1 MTDLRLVLVFLAALV
16 IALVATVPLPV
27 ALAASGLGGR
37 LTAREVHGTIW
48 RGRLEQAAL
57 GGVGL
62 GEVSLGLG
70 AGQLLVGGRTLTVV
84 ARGGAFE
91 GRGKIVARGGGS
103 GVEAVTGRA
112 PLSML
117 GAPASV
123 TGVIT
128 LKAVAVGFAGGRC
141 RWAVGQISAEVR
153 GLGDQPVVL
162 TGRPACRDAAL
173 VIALNGS
180 RSGAPVE
187 VLARLEA
194 TGRYNTRVRVS
205 TAEPVLGALLSA
217 DGFVSDGSGY
227 SKTNEGRFQ

>member
-1 MTDLRLVLVFLAALV
+1 MTDLRLVLVFLAALLV
-16 IALVATVPLPV
+16 ALVATVPLAV
-27 ALAASGLGGR
+27 AITASGLSER
-37 LTAREVHGTIW
+37 LTASEVQGTIW
-48 RGRLEQAAL
+48 RGRLKRAAL

-62 GEVSLGLG
+62 GEVRLGLG
-70 AGQLLVGGRTLTVV
+70 AGQLVLGSRALTMI

-91 GRGKIVARGGGS
+91 GRGKIVSRGGGT
-103 GVEAVTGRA
+103 GVEAVNGRA

-123 TGVIT
+123 TGLIT

-141 RWAVGQISAEVR
+141 RWAVGQISAQVR

-162 TGRPACRDAAL
+162 NGRPACRGAAL
-173 VIALNGS
+173 VIPLNGS
-180 RSGAPVE
+180 LSGAPVE

-205 TAEPVLGALLSA
+205 TADPALGALLSA